1 MMNSISYSLVI
12 TTQMEPI
19 SLLVEKIRLLE
30 FMMSKQEASSV
41 NLKVEVLENQVTVI
55 ESFAQS
61 FARMIQILLSL
72 EVGIITSKFG
82 ILESHLQLDLLSDLT
97 FAVILSIFMMDIYL
111 QVNIPTLNSFN
122 FGILELANLSKIS
135 VGMRAYHQRNLV

>member
-30 FMMSKQEASSV
+30 FMMNKQEDLSV

-61 FARMIQILLSL
+61 FVRMIQILLSL

-82 ILESHLQLDLLSDLT
+82 ILESHLQSDPLSDLT

-111 QVNIPTLNSFN
+111 QASIPILNSFN
-122 FGILELANLSKIS
+122 FGISEPVNQLKTS
-135 VGMRAYHQRNLV
+135 VGMKAYHQRNLV

>member
-30 FMMSKQEASSV
+30 FMMNKQEDLSV

-61 FARMIQILLSL
+61 FVRMIQILLSL

-97 FAVILSIFMMDIYL
+97 FAEILSIFMMDIYL
-111 QVNIPTLNSFN
+111 QVNMPTLNSFN
-122 FGILELANLSKIS
+122 FGTSEPANQSKIS
-135 VGMRAYHQRNLV
+135 VGMRAYHLRNLV

>member
-1 MMNSISYSLVI
+1 MMSSISYSLVI
-12 TTQMEPI
+12 TIQMELI

-30 FMMSKQEASSV
+30 FMMSKQEALFV
-41 NLKVEVLENQVTVI
+41 NLKVEVLENQVIVT

-61 FARMIQILLSL
+61 FAQMIQILLSL

-82 ILESHLQLDLLSDLT
+82 ILESHLQLDPLSDLT

-111 QVNIPTLNSFN
+111 QVNILILNSFN
-122 FGILELANLSKIS
+122 FGISEPVNQSKTS
-135 VGMRAYHQRNLV
+135 VGMKAYHQRNLV

>member
-1 MMNSISYSLVI
+1 M
-12 TTQMEPI
+12 
-19 SLLVEKIRLLE
+19 
-30 FMMSKQEASSV
+30 
-41 NLKVEVLENQVTVI
+41 NLKVEVQENQVTVI

-72 EVGIITSKFG
+72 EVGIIMSKFG
-82 ILESHLQLDLLSDLT
+82 ILESHLQLDLLSVLT

-111 QVNIPTLNSFN
+111 QVNILTLNSFN
-122 FGILELANLSKIS
+122 FGTSELANQSKIL

>member
-1 MMNSISYSLVI
+1 MMSSISYSLVI
-12 TTQMEPI
+12 TIQMELI

-30 FMMSKQEASSV
+30 FMMSKQEALFV

-82 ILESHLQLDLLSDLT
+82 ILESHLQLDLLSDPT
-97 FAVILSIFMMDIYL
+97 FAEILSIFMMDIYL
-111 QVNIPTLNSFN
+111 QVNMPTLNSFN
-122 FGILELANLSKIS
+122 FGTSEPANQSKIS
-135 VGMRAYHQRNLV
+135 VGMRAYHLRNLV